1 MKIKGRSTRKHWE
14 RKPLITEEPGCPG
27 TPLCVSRGFVWTTQ
41 QQRTTRQI
49 RDLFAIVEWPRKR
62 PPLTILT
69 IARCGEGI
77 SKTPGQR
84 SPPVMVSLHIPL
96 SITHANESQPS
107 LLAYSARLKSHCR
120 SPLKMDGARN
130 IAPVPETAESR
141 LKIILALILSFVLR
155 SAY

>member
-14 RKPLITEEPGCPG
+14 RKPLITEEPGCLG

-62 PPLTILT
+62 PLLTILT
-69 IARCGEGI
+69 IARCGEGNLHVVA
-77 SKTPGQR
+77 QR
-84 SPPVMVSLHIPL
+84 FRHGIVMVSLHIPL

-141 LKIILALILSFVLR
+141 LKSF
-155 SAY
+155 SP

>member
-14 RKPLITEEPGCPG
+14 RKPLITEEPGCLG

-62 PPLTILT
+62 PLLTILT

-84 SPPVMVSLHIPL
+84 FRHGIVAHTIVNHTCQRIPTLIACVHSASTNRIAGLRLKWTGQETSPL
-96 SITHANESQPS
+96 SQ
-107 LLAYSARLKSHCR
+107 K
-120 SPLKMDGARN
+120 
-130 IAPVPETAESR
+130 
-141 LKIILALILSFVLR
+141 
-155 SAY
+155 